1 MRRLGKIIHLSRSGN
16 LILRLEA
23 NNYPALGERVVDS
36 RLKEIGRI
44 QDVFGP
50 SAKPYISI
58 SPTMNDPRSL
68 IGKIAYSDQR

>member
-1 MRRLGKIIHLSRSGN
+1 MRRLGKIIHLSKSGN

-23 NNYPALGERVVDS
+23 EGYPRLGEKVVDS
-36 RLKEIGRI
+36 RLKEIGRV

-58 SPTMNDPRSL
+58 SPTANNPHSL
-68 IGKIAYSDQR
+68 IGKVAYSDER